1 MICITGNDE
10 NNVFFS
16 VCGLQY
22 VKTKYIVSLSFAYF
36 FFPNSSSKSQVY
48 ELMFGSQK
56 VSVYCHIENFGCGDG
71 GWTLA
76 MKIDGTKVT
85 SRLALYM

>member
-16 VCGLQY
+16 VWSAICENKIYRFTFLC
-22 VKTKYIVSLSFAYF
+22 LF

-48 ELMFGSQK
+48 ELMFGLQK
-56 VSVYCHIENFGCGDG
+56 VSVYCHMENFGCGDG

-76 MKIDGTKVT
+76 MKVDGTKVT